1 MTAHGVYFYSY
12 VALSQH
18 ERISGLNMSHISR
31 KLAAWF
37 SFCFVL
43 ACALQR
49 RVVRD
54 LTCAVTP
61 AEPHV
66 FQLGKLHSVATLQCR
81 NQRHNRHTGLSS
93 RWRQILCSFLRNW
106 TPLPKPSQPTPTPP
120 RALSFHDTWT
130 YDSSTL
136 GLSFN
141 VCQGQSS
148 QRTHMEGWS
157 SSQRVRHNKCKGRW
171 GGDCCCTGRLDN
183 TCAHRRQSHAVHVCF
198 NEQQCGPGCQ
208 LCSATKR
215 VIHAL
220 LCLFFF
226 LTYRTVMVAWICIPT
241 MENILNSYY
250 MLLLQQTWW
259 TECGPLTTSFRP
271 SGHFVHRLISL
282 FIHYFFKSL
291 NQSCPS
297 KRSNYFWY

>member
-1 MTAHGVYFYSY
+1 MIFYKLYASCAVASLEEVTAFAPKRYMTAHGVYFYSY

-93 RWRQILCSFLRNW
+93 RWRQILCSFLRN
-106 TPLPKPSQPTPTPP
+106 
-120 RALSFHDTWT
+120 
-130 YDSSTL
+130 
-136 GLSFN
+136 
-141 VCQGQSS
+141 
-148 QRTHMEGWS
+148 
-157 SSQRVRHNKCKGRW
+157 
-171 GGDCCCTGRLDN
+171 
-183 TCAHRRQSHAVHVCF
+183 
-198 NEQQCGPGCQ
+198 
-208 LCSATKR
+208 
-215 VIHAL
+215 
-220 LCLFFF
+220 
-226 LTYRTVMVAWICIPT
+226 
-241 MENILNSYY
+241 
-250 MLLLQQTWW
+250 
-259 TECGPLTTSFRP
+259 
-271 SGHFVHRLISL
+271 
-282 FIHYFFKSL
+282 
-291 NQSCPS
+291 
-297 KRSNYFWY
+297 